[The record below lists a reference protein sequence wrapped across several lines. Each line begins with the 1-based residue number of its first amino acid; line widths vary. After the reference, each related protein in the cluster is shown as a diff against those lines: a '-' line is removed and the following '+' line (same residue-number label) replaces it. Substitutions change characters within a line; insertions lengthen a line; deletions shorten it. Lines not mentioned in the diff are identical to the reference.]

1 MKKIALFFCIL
12 LSVSMYAKKA
22 SVGSFSDW
30 NDLDYVE
37 IDQLINA
44 KDYTTLYI
52 VPVDESKVVF
62 PDKDDNK
69 YPAMKK
75 ALANFRSIIQEEF
88 EDDFKNLKVVLTDK
102 KVTPKGNE
110 LVLAVKI
117 EEINMGERA
126 LRAWVG
132 FGAGAQSVQI
142 SATLSNAN
150 GKVYYLKQRRLS
162 TKMSS
167 YQSCLESEFEELS
180 EDMVD
185 VLKYMK

>member
-1 MKKIALFFCIL
+1 
-12 LSVSMYAKKA
+12 
-22 SVGSFSDW
+22 
-30 NDLDYVE
+30 
-37 IDQLINA
+37 
-44 KDYTTLYI
+44 
-52 VPVDESKVVF
+52 
-62 PDKDDNK
+62 
-69 YPAMKK
+69 
-75 ALANFRSIIQEEF
+75 
-88 EDDFKNLKVVLTDK
+88 
-102 KVTPKGNE
+102 
-110 LVLAVKI
+110 
-117 EEINMGERA
+117 MGERA
-126 LRAWVG
+126 IRAWVG